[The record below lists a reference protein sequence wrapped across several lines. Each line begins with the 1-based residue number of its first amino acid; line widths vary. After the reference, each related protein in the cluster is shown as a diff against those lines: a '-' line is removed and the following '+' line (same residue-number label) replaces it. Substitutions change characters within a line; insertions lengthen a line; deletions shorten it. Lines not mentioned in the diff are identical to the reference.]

1 MRYASPEAALA
12 TLGVGLTLPVLSVGC
27 GPVECGSGAK
37 PFVVH
42 GESLDLD
49 LASGLATP
57 GLLDG
62 LPFAYNFPRESG
74 EATCLHDVAPLQL
87 PAGAIDLDKGAIPGV
102 VNYGNVAFS
111 RAHRCANDQFG
122 INAQI
127 CSEYV

>member
-62 LPFAYNFPRESG
+62 LPFAYNSPRESG
-74 EATCLHDVAPLQL
+74 EARGLGYSGCHKL
-87 PAGAIDLDKGAIPGV
+87 
-102 VNYGNVAFS
+102 
-111 RAHRCANDQFG
+111 
-122 INAQI
+122 I
-127 CSEYV
+127 CSPPFARSPIRLKPSDFLSKQQAIAGGNLIRR